1 LFETFF
7 RIYISQDICLHHLKW
22 VLYNKIYS
30 IKIFKNDIYIYIY
43 NIYYLKVFLNVA
55 IVNLQLVPY
64 L

>member
-1 LFETFF
+1 MFF
-7 RIYISQDICLHHLKW
+7 RIYISRDICLRYLKW
-22 VLYNKIYS
+22 VLHNKIYS

-64 L
+64 F